1 MVESFATTF
10 LFTIAV
16 IPALM
21 IIGLLRIT
29 LEQKVLVEVKPQES
43 GLGAHTKGLSILDVV
58 SSGKRFRPASSENEV
73 WMSVCVSSGLI
84 VQDGTNYPYAMSV
97 PLLTCS
103 YELDMTEKVL
113 EK

>member
-1 MVESFATTF
+1 MTLILLLVLLLAARVAITWWEYGPVRGLDKRRAT
-10 LFTIAV
+10 
-16 IPALM
+16 
-21 IIGLLRIT
+21 
-29 LEQKVLVEVKPQES
+29 Q
-43 GLGAHTKGLSILDVV
+43 GLSILDVV

>member
-1 MVESFATTF
+1 
-10 LFTIAV
+10 
-16 IPALM
+16 
-21 IIGLLRIT
+21 
-29 LEQKVLVEVKPQES
+29 VLVEVKPQES

-58 SSGKRFRPASSENEV
+58 SSGKRFRPAGSENEV